1 MPSLD
6 HFNRIKCLICAK
18 CCFGLFPRDGGGKGG
33 VGVEATSNGHLYG
46 HLLFK
51 DAGCVCVGVH
61 WNLR

>member
-33 VGVEATSNGHLYG
+33 VQIGR
-46 HLLFK
+46 K
-51 DAGCVCVGVH
+51 RWAGGELGRKE
-61 WNLR
+61 LRD